1 MTGIALGDP
10 FAVRYD
16 VPVAGG
22 TLRTARSGPPPGEA
36 DAVVLAVHGVT
47 SSLEIWRSVAR
58 ELSARTRLALIAPD
72 LRGRGRSRTLPG
84 PYGITA
90 HLADLIDVLDEAGAP
105 RAIVVGHSLGG
116 FVAAGLAVEH
126 AERVAGLV
134 LLDGGL
140 PVPPMPGS
148 DLDELL
154 EEMFETAFLRSDAT
168 CRSLDEYAEAWR
180 AHPAFADGWD
190 DDVDAY
196 SRYEAAGE
204 SGDVRLAM
212 SPAAVRAD
220 LTDLTYNPRTATAI
234 ERASVPTRLLRAA
247 RGMHDEPFP
256 LLPRPIVDAFLAAR
270 PDALVEEVP
279 DVNHYTIALG
289 AGPGPGAVAA
299 AIEAA
304 AADQATSTSR

>member
-1 MTGIALGDP
+1 MTGVALGDP

-36 DAVVLAVHGVT
+36 DAVVLAVHGIT

-58 ELSARTRLALIAPD
+58 ELSAGTRLALIAPD
-72 LRGRGRSRTLPG
+72 LRGRGQSWTLPG

-90 HLADLIDVLDEAGAP
+90 HLADLISVLDEAGAP
-105 RAIVVGHSLGG
+105 RAVVVGHSLGG
-116 FVAAGLAVEH
+116 FIAAGLAVEH
-126 AERVAGLV
+126 AERVSGLV
-134 LLDGGL
+134 LVDGGL

-148 DLDELL
+148 DLDEVL
-154 EEMFETAFLRSDAT
+154 EEMFDAAFVRSAT
-168 CRSLDEYAEAWR
+168 TFGSFDEYAESWQ
-180 AHPAFADGWD
+180 AHPAFAQAWD

-196 SRYEAAGE
+196 SRYEAAGCPGE
-204 SGDVRLAM
+204 VRLAM

-220 LTDLTYNPRTATAI
+220 LTDLTYSERTSTAI

-256 LLPRPIVDAFLAAR
+256 LLPRPIVDAFLASQ
-270 PDALVEEVP
+270 PDALVEEVA
-279 DVNHYTIALG
+279 DVNHYSIALG
-289 AGPGPGAVAA
+289 AGPGPRAVAA

-304 AADQATSTSR
+304 TDQATSTSR

>member
-1 MTGIALGDP
+1 
-10 FAVRYD
+10 
-16 VPVAGG
+16 
-22 TLRTARSGPPPGEA
+22 
-36 DAVVLAVHGVT
+36 
-47 SSLEIWRSVAR
+47 
-58 ELSARTRLALIAPD
+58 
-72 LRGRGRSRTLPG
+72 
-84 PYGITA
+84 
-90 HLADLIDVLDEAGAP
+90 
-105 RAIVVGHSLGG
+105 
-116 FVAAGLAVEH
+116 
-126 AERVAGLV
+126 
-134 LLDGGL
+134 
-140 PVPPMPGS
+140 
-148 DLDELL
+148 
-154 EEMFETAFLRSDAT
+154 
-168 CRSLDEYAEAWR
+168 
-180 AHPAFADGWD
+180 
-190 DDVDAY
+190 
-196 SRYEAAGE
+196 
-204 SGDVRLAM
+204 M